1 MIKIGSKNIWF
12 IVGVSIILSISM
24 LSFYP
29 FYLNPLFQKEIINEA
44 RQNSITFSN
53 FFISKYLLKDSVIT
67 NTQQFIEHE
76 KSIQKDIKIFNLWKI
91 RFFNPDGV
99 IVFSSVGNEINTKNQ
114 KPYFINKV
122 AKGQIVSKMEKKGGK
137 TFSEDAVVPFDVVET
152 YVPIMQEQIFN
163 GAFEIYLNVTD
174 QMQRLKYLFWKSYIL
189 IIIIVFLLT
198 TLIISFSLKI
208 DKSAKEREKLILKLQ
223 TTLDEVKT
231 LQGFLPICA
240 NCKKIRDDKGY
251 WNQIEG
257 YIQKHSDAKF
267 SHSMCPEC
275 SDELYG
281 KEDWYIEMK
290 NKKNKK
296 E

>member
-1 MIKIGSKNIWF
+1 M
-12 IVGVSIILSISM
+12 
-24 LSFYP
+24 
-29 FYLNPLFQKEIINEA
+29 
-44 RQNSITFSN
+44 
-53 FFISKYLLKDSVIT
+53 
-67 NTQQFIEHE
+67 
-76 KSIQKDIKIFNLWKI
+76 
-91 RFFNPDGV
+91 
-99 IVFSSVGNEINTKNQ
+99 IVFSSIENEINTKNQ
-114 KPYFINKV
+114 KPYFINNV
-122 AKGQIVSKMEKKGGK
+122 AKGQIVSKMEKKGGI

-152 YVPIMQEQIFN
+152 YVPIMQEQTFN

-189 IIIIVFLLT
+189 IIIIVLFLT
-198 TLIISFSLKI
+198 ALIIFFLLKI
-208 DKSAKEREKLILKLQ
+208 DKSAKEREELILKLQ
-223 TTLDEVKT
+223 ITLDEVKT

-257 YIQKHSDAKF
+257 YIQTHSDAKF
-267 SHSMCPEC
+267 SHGMCPEC

-290 NKKNKK
+290 KKKK